1 MVQNSKKKLDLIF
14 SNEWIELLQRANK
27 DKKLVML
34 RAILDIWGAIKTD
47 MGYQVNKQVL
57 C

>member
-1 MVQNSKKKLDLIF
+1 MVKTEKKLELIF

-34 RAILDIWGAIKTD
+34 GVLLDIWGAIKTD